1 MMRIEYDPTKRE
13 TTLRDRGLDMADA
26 GTIFDGPTITI
37 EDDRREY
44 GETRYISV
52 GFPVGRMVF
61 VAWTLRG
68 DARRIISLRKANTRE
83 QETYSSRFR

>member
-1 MMRIEYDPTKRE
+1 MRIEYDPTKRN
-13 TTLRDRGLDMADA
+13 TTLHDRGLDMADA
-26 GTIFDGPTITI
+26 GAIFDGPTITI

-52 GFPVGRMVF
+52 GFLVGRMVF

-83 QETYSSRFR
+83 QEIYASRLR

>member
-1 MMRIEYDPTKRE
+1 MRIEYDQTKRN

-26 GTIFDGPTITI
+26 GAIFDGPTITI
-37 EDDRREY
+37 EDERREY

-52 GFPVGRMVF
+52 GFLVGRMVF

-83 QETYSSRFR
+83 QEIYASRFR